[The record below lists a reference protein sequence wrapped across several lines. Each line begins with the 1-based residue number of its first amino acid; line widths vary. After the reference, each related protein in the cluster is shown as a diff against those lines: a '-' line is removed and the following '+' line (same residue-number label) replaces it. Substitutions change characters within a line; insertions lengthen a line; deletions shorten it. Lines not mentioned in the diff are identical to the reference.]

1 MAANRV
7 RKRDGREAP
16 FDARKI
22 EAAVAKA
29 LAAVGEEDA
38 GFAREI
44 AGVVELTLENR
55 YPANVGAGAAQAA
68 PDIEEIQDLV
78 EQALIELGRANV
90 AKAYILYRDRRSRAR
105 EALAVHASSSAAP
118 SRARVEVRTPE
129 RSLAWSKGRIVAALI
144 NEGQLPR
151 ETAERVASSVE
162 ERVFAAG
169 LKRISTALVRELV
182 DNELMALG
190 LSAALRRQVSYGLP
204 AYDLRALLAA
214 QPAPLDPAHAAS
226 GEQLGERRAD
236 TRLGGEVLRRFA
248 LDEVL
253 SADSASAHLSGEL
266 HVTGLEAPH
275 LPLTIGVPA
284 ALLVRGDPTP
294 LAAFELLEELVELA
308 HETAFG
314 IVLED
319 AQALL
324 APLCP
329 PGRSSSQAS
338 GAATLLAAWLRA
350 LAAASDASGRRI
362 DLSLGALGARG
373 SALGERLVR
382 ELADPAL
389 GACAP
394 RLFLDHGDLHA
405 WLADTQQDASF
416 AHAAEQALLAGRLTP
431 TWGDGLRRCVGPGL
445 LRSGGERSAIAC
457 AGAVAINLPRIALRA
472 GPWREE
478 RALELLSAACQA
490 AIRAL
495 EELGQFQQRIRT
507 GRIGALRAQ
516 PHFALVPV
524 GLREMLAYLGDG
536 EVRPEQGAR
545 VLGFFNDAARRYG
558 EPRKLSV
565 DVDPHFGERAA
576 ARFAKLDAE
585 LPQHAQRLLFGD
597 GVGAGIDPRASYS
610 AGWRLSPVPGH
621 APWACEAIA
630 LRTLGASSLHPL
642 PEERSR
648 GGIVAT
654 PESWR
659 RFDRL
664 RERADGEDAE
674 HAGRG
679 LEESE
684 FDGREIES
692 RAGGQRLPRADAAHA
707 RRPEAAPLSAASAT
721 DAPGLFSGAESTAP
735 DSTPADSA
743 APSSAPSTGRTPR
756 STRAARGAQ
765 GL

>member
-1 MAANRV
+1 MAPSRV

-38 GFAREI
+38 DFAREI
-44 AGVVELTLENR
+44 AGVVELTLDNR

-90 AKAYILYRDRRSRAR
+90 AKAYILYRDRRARAR
-105 EALAVHASSSAAP
+105 GALAVHATANTAA

-129 RSLAWSKGRIVAALI
+129 RNLAWSKGRITAALI

-151 ETAERVASSVE
+151 DTAERVASAVE

-182 DNELMALG
+182 DNELMTLG

-214 QPAPLDPAHAAS
+214 QPAPLDPLHAAS

-236 TRLGGEVLRRFA
+236 ARLGAEVLRRFA

-253 SADSASAHLSGEL
+253 SGESASAHLGGDL
-266 HVTGLEAPH
+266 HVTGLGAPH
-275 LPLTIGVPA
+275 LPLTLGVPA
-284 ALLVRGDPTP
+284 SLLVRGAPTP
-294 LAAFELLEELVELA
+294 LAAFELLEELAELA
-308 HETAFG
+308 HETTLG
-314 IVLED
+314 VVLED
-319 AQALL
+319 AHALL

-329 PGRSSSQAS
+329 PGRAGSSQAS
-338 GAATLLAAWLRA
+338 SSTLLGAWLRSV
-350 LAAASDASGRRI
+350 AAAANASGRRI

-373 SALGERLVR
+373 AALGERLVR

-389 GACAP
+389 GASAP
-394 RLFLDHGDLHA
+394 RLFLDHVDLHA
-405 WLADTQQDASF
+405 WLDDTQQDASF
-416 AHAAEQALLAGRLTP
+416 AQAVEQALLAGRLTP
-431 TWGDGLRRCVGPGL
+431 TWGDGTRRCVGPGL
-445 LRSGGERSAIAC
+445 VRSEGERSAIAC
-457 AGAVAINLPRIALRA
+457 AGAVAINLPRLALRA

-478 RALELLSAACQA
+478 RALELLAGACQA

-495 EELGQFQQRIRT
+495 EELGQFQQRVRT

-516 PHFALVPV
+516 PHFALAPV

-545 VLGFFNDAARRYG
+545 VLGFVNDAARRYG
-558 EPRKLSV
+558 EPRKLCV

-576 ARFAKLDAE
+576 TRFARLDAE
-585 LPQHAQRLLFGD
+585 LPQHAQRLLFGE
-597 GVGAGIDPRASYS
+597 GVGAGVDPQASYS
-610 AGWRLSPVPGH
+610 SGWRLSPVPGR
-621 APWACEAIA
+621 APWECEALA
-630 LRTLGASSLHPL
+630 LSTLGASALHPL

-648 GGIVAT
+648 GGIVST

-664 RERADGEDAE
+664 RERDAE
-674 HAGRG
+674 ADT
-679 LEESE
+679 ES
-684 FDGREIES
+684 G
-692 RAGGQRLPRADAAHA
+692 
-707 RRPEAAPLSAASAT
+707 
-721 DAPGLFSGAESTAP
+721 
-735 DSTPADSA
+735 
-743 APSSAPSTGRTPR
+743 APSSELSSRGSAALAPRPAARDDRTASGAGANGPELFAAPPDPDSPGAAPATGRSPR
-756 STRAARGAQ
+756 STRAARGA
-765 GL
+765 